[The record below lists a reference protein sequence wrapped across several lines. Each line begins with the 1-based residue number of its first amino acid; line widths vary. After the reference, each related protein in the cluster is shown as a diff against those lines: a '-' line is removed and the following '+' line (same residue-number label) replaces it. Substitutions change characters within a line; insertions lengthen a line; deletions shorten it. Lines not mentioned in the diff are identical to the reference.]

1 MSDIDAFANNHELR
15 ELINPSGLTLAEVL
29 ARFNARQARHMA
41 LRTLKSYLANE
52 GAKTRVRCPD
62 HVIARM
68 RIIISRAD
76 KRVEKLSMASDY

>member
-41 LRTLKSYLANE
+41 LRTLTQQSE
-52 GAKTRVRCPD
+52 
-62 HVIARM
+62 I
-68 RIIISRAD
+68 
-76 KRVEKLSMASDY
+76 